1 MHSKNCFDFQ
11 NERVSRSKSH
21 CVAVENKIKITDL
34 QSLKKNIFAIV
45 CSLGRTRYR
54 SSRNLRKRIRSREVV
69 CEDKVM
75 LVPTKSRTYLF
86 VITVYF
92 ATLKFRE
99 IDGATES
106 WTEQQYENFEQ
117 SLVALADDYFPIN
130 EDLVEST
137 V

>member
-1 MHSKNCFDFQ
+1 M
-11 NERVSRSKSH
+11 
-21 CVAVENKIKITDL
+21 
-34 QSLKKNIFAIV
+34 
-45 CSLGRTRYR
+45 
-54 SSRNLRKRIRSREVV
+54 

-106 WTEQQYENFEQ
+106 WTEQQYKNFEQ